1 MKINTI
7 IIQIIVNLIA
17 IVVITLAIRH
27 YMFYPNIDID
37 LGSWNVFYTSYG
49 ILYAIIIGFILI
61 GALGRYEQLKLA
73 VDSEI
78 NVIQNIRDFLI
89 YFSDTSSKQH
99 LELKISRSEQN
110 IVLLNIRQSLFN
122 YVKSVYEKEWLEMAD
137 KTEMTDPDST
147 QELKGI
153 IVSVSKLESQD
164 ENDSIA
170 LTSIINSLSEL
181 TNHRTKRIY
190 LSNEEIPPPI
200 MKLLIFMS
208 IFLVAGFLLMGV
220 QNIWVHLIM
229 IISFSTTIQ
238 LIINLLTDLNNP
250 FSGIWN
256 IDNKRYVALA
266 EKIKTK
272 MDKTLTH

>member
-1 MKINTI
+1 MKTNTI
-7 IIQIIVNLIA
+7 LVQIIINLIV
-17 IVVITLAIRH
+17 IVVITLTIRH
-27 YMFYPNIDID
+27 YLFYQNIDID
-37 LGSWNVFYTSYG
+37 LGSWSVFYTTYG
-49 ILYAIIIGFILI
+49 ILYAIIIGFILV

-89 YFSDTSSKQH
+89 YFSDSTSMQRAEAKD
-99 LELKISRSEQN
+99 SRSERIN
-110 IVLLNIRQSLFN
+110 VLLNIRQALYT
-122 YVKSVYEKEWLEMAD
+122 YVKSVYEKEWLEMSD

-147 QELKGI
+147 QELKDI
-153 IVSVSKLESQD
+153 IVSVSKLDSQD

-170 LTSIINSLSEL
+170 LTSIINSLSDL

-208 IFLVAGFLLMGV
+208 IFLVSGFLILGV
-220 QNIWVHLIM
+220 QNMWVHLIM

-256 IDNKRYVALA
+256 IDNGRYVDLA
-266 EKIKTK
+266 EKIKSK
-272 MDKTLTH
+272 MDETLTH

>member
-7 IIQIIVNLIA
+7 LVQIIINLIA

-27 YMFYPNIDID
+27 YMFYQNIDID
-37 LGSWNVFYTSYG
+37 LGSWSVFYTTYG
-49 ILYAIIIGFILI
+49 ILYAIIIGFILV

-89 YFSDTSSKQH
+89 YFSDTSSLQRA
-99 LELKISRSEQN
+99 ELKGSRSEQVS
-110 IVLLNIRQSLFN
+110 VLLNIRQCLYK
-122 YVKSVYEKEWLEMAD
+122 YVKSVYEKEWLEMSD

-147 QELKGI
+147 QELKAV

-170 LTSIINSLSEL
+170 LTAIMNLLSDL
-181 TNHRTKRIY
+181 TNHRAKRIY
-190 LSNEEIPPPI
+190 LSDEEIPPPI

-208 IFLVAGFLLMGV
+208 IFLVAGFLILGV
-220 QNIWVHLIM
+220 QNMWVHLIM

-238 LIINLLTDLNNP
+238 LIINLLADLNNP

-266 EKIKTK
+266 EKIKSK
-272 MDKTLTH
+272 MDEALTQ

>member
-1 MKINTI
+1 MKTNTI
-7 IIQIIVNLIA
+7 LVQIIINLIV

-27 YMFYPNIDID
+27 YLFYQNIDID
-37 LGSWNVFYTSYG
+37 LGSWSVFYTTYG

-89 YFSDTSSKQH
+89 YFSDSTSLQH
-99 LELKISRSEQN
+99 AELKDSRSEQVS
-110 IVLLNIRQSLFN
+110 VLLNIRQCLYK
-122 YVKSVYEKEWLEMAD
+122 YVKSVYEKEWLEMSD
-137 KTEMTDPDST
+137 KNEATDPDST
-147 QELKGI
+147 QELKAI

-170 LTSIINSLSEL
+170 LTAIINSLSDL

-208 IFLVAGFLLMGV
+208 IFLVAGFFILGV
-220 QNIWVHLIM
+220 QNMWVHLIM

-256 IDNKRYVALA
+256 IDNGRYVALA
-266 EKIKTK
+266 EKIKSK
-272 MDKTLTH
+272 MDETLTH

>member
-1 MKINTI
+1 MKTNTI
-7 IIQIIVNLIA
+7 LVQIIINLIV

-27 YMFYPNIDID
+27 YLFYQNIDID
-37 LGSWNVFYTSYG
+37 LGSWSVFYTTYG
-49 ILYAIIIGFILI
+49 ILYAIIIGFILV

-89 YFSDTSSKQH
+89 YFSDSTSMQRAEVKD
-99 LELKISRSEQN
+99 SRSER
-110 IVLLNIRQSLFN
+110 ISVLLNIRQALYT
-122 YVKSVYEKEWLEMAD
+122 YVKSVYEKEWLEMSD

-147 QELKGI
+147 QELKAI

-170 LTSIINSLSEL
+170 LTAIINSLSDL

-208 IFLVAGFLLMGV
+208 IFLVAGFLILGV
-220 QNIWVHLIM
+220 QNMWVHLIM

-256 IDNKRYVALA
+256 IDNRRYVDLA
-266 EKIKTK
+266 EKIKSK
-272 MDKTLTH
+272 MNETLTH

>member
-1 MKINTI
+1 MKIKTL
-7 IIQIIVNLIA
+7 IIQIIINLIL
-17 IVVITLAIRH
+17 IVVITLATRH
-27 YMFYPNIDID
+27 YMFYQNIDID
-37 LGSWNVFYTSYG
+37 LASWGVFYATYG

-89 YFSDTSSKQH
+89 YFSDSNSIQRTEAKVSV
-99 LELKISRSEQN
+99 SEQIN
-110 IVLLNIRQSLFN
+110 VLLNIRQALYT
-122 YVKSVYEKEWLEMAD
+122 YVKSVYEKEWLEMSD

-147 QELKGI
+147 QELKAI
-153 IVSVSKLESQD
+153 IVAVSKLESHD

-170 LTSIINSLSEL
+170 LTSIINSLSAL
-181 TNHRTKRIY
+181 TNHRTHRIY

-208 IFLVAGFLLMGV
+208 IFLVSGFLILGV
-220 QNIWVHLIM
+220 QNMWVHLIM

-266 EKIKTK
+266 EKIKSK
-272 MDKTLTH
+272 MDETLTH

>member
-1 MKINTI
+1 MKIKTLL
-7 IIQIIVNLIA
+7 IQIIINLIA

-27 YMFYPNIDID
+27 YLFYQNIDID
-37 LGSWNVFYTSYG
+37 LTSWSVFYTTYG
-49 ILYAIIIGFILI
+49 ILYAIIIGFILV

-89 YFSDTSSKQH
+89 YFSDPTSMQRA
-99 LELKISRSEQN
+99 ELKESRSEQIN
-110 IVLLNIRQSLFN
+110 VLLNIRQALYT
-122 YVKSVYEKEWLEMAD
+122 YVKSVYEKEWLGMSD
-137 KTEMTDPDST
+137 KTELTDPDST
-147 QELKGI
+147 QELKDI

-164 ENDSIA
+164 ENDNIA
-170 LTSIINSLSEL
+170 LTAIMNLLSDL
-181 TNHRTKRIY
+181 TNHRAKRIY
-190 LSNEEIPPPI
+190 LSDEEIPPPI

-208 IFLVAGFLLMGV
+208 IFLVSGFLILGV
-220 QNIWVHLIM
+220 QNMWVHLIM

-256 IDNKRYVALA
+256 IDNERYVALA
-266 EKIKTK
+266 EKIKSK
-272 MDKTLTH
+272 MDETLTH

>member
-1 MKINTI
+1 MKTNTI
-7 IIQIIVNLIA
+7 LVQIIINLIV
-17 IVVITLAIRH
+17 IVVITLTIRH
-27 YMFYPNIDID
+27 YLFYQNIDID
-37 LGSWNVFYTSYG
+37 LGSWSVFYTTYG
-49 ILYAIIIGFILI
+49 ILYAIIIGFILV

-89 YFSDTSSKQH
+89 YFSDPTSIQRAEVKG
-99 LELKISRSEQN
+99 SRSEQIN
-110 IVLLNIRQSLFN
+110 VLLNIRQALYT
-122 YVKSVYEKEWLEMAD
+122 YVKSVYEKEWLEMSD

-147 QELKGI
+147 QELKAI
-153 IVSVSKLESQD
+153 IVSVSKLESHD

-170 LTSIINSLSEL
+170 LTSIIKSLSDL

-208 IFLVAGFLLMGV
+208 IFLVSGFLILGV
-220 QNIWVHLIM
+220 QNMWVHLIM

-256 IDNKRYVALA
+256 IDNERYVALA
-266 EKIKTK
+266 EKIKSK
-272 MDKTLTH
+272 MDETLTH

>member
-1 MKINTI
+1 MKINTL
-7 IIQIIVNLIA
+7 IIQIIINLIA
-17 IVVITLAIRH
+17 IVVITLATRH
-27 YMFYPNIDID
+27 YMFYQNIEID
-37 LGSWNVFYTSYG
+37 LASWAVFYTTYG

-89 YFSDTSSKQH
+89 YFSDSTSIQRA
-99 LELKISRSEQN
+99 ELKGSPSEQ
-110 IVLLNIRQSLFN
+110 ISVLLIIRQCLYK
-122 YVKSVYEKEWLEMAD
+122 YVKSVYEKEWLEMSD

-147 QELKGI
+147 QELKDI

-170 LTSIINSLSEL
+170 LTSIINSLSDL

-190 LSNEEIPPPI
+190 LSDEEIPPPI

-208 IFLVAGFLLMGV
+208 IFLVSGFFILGV
-220 QNIWVHLIM
+220 QNMWVHLIM

-238 LIINLLTDLNNP
+238 LIINLLIDLNTP

-256 IDNKRYVALA
+256 IDNQRYVTLA
-266 EKIKTK
+266 EKIKSK
-272 MDKTLTH
+272 MDETLTH

>member
-1 MKINTI
+1 MKTNTI
-7 IIQIIVNLIA
+7 LVQIIINLIV
-17 IVVITLAIRH
+17 IVVITLTIRH
-27 YMFYPNIDID
+27 YLFYQNIDID
-37 LGSWNVFYTSYG
+37 LGSWSVFYTTYG
-49 ILYAIIIGFILI
+49 ILYAIIIGFILV

-89 YFSDTSSKQH
+89 YFSDSTSMHRAEVKD
-99 LELKISRSEQN
+99 SRSEQIN
-110 IVLLNIRQSLFN
+110 VLLNIRQALYT
-122 YVKSVYEKEWLEMAD
+122 YVKSVYEKEWLEMSD
-137 KTEMTDPDST
+137 KTETTDPDST
-147 QELKGI
+147 QELKDI
-153 IVSVSKLESQD
+153 IVSVSKLDSQD

-170 LTSIINSLSEL
+170 LTAIINSLSDL

-208 IFLVAGFLLMGV
+208 IFLVAGFFMLGV
-220 QNIWVHLIM
+220 QNMWVHLIM

-238 LIINLLTDLNNP
+238 LIINLLIDLNTP

-266 EKIKTK
+266 EKIKSK
-272 MDKTLTH
+272 MDETLTH

>member
-1 MKINTI
+1 MKFNAL
-7 IIQIIVNLIA
+7 IIQIVIILIA
-17 IVVITLAIRH
+17 IVVITLATRH
-27 YMFYPNIDID
+27 YMFYQNIDID
-37 LGSWNVFYTSYG
+37 LASWGVFYATYG

-89 YFSDTSSKQH
+89 YFSDSTSIQRA
-99 LELKISRSEQN
+99 ELKGSPSEQ
-110 IVLLNIRQSLFN
+110 ISVLLNIRQCLYK
-122 YVKSVYEKEWLEMAD
+122 YVKSVYEKEWLEMSD
-137 KTEMTDPDST
+137 KTESTDPDST
-147 QELKGI
+147 QELKDI

-170 LTSIINSLSEL
+170 LTSIINSLSDL

-208 IFLVAGFLLMGV
+208 VFLVSGFFILGV
-220 QNIWVHLIM
+220 QNMWVHLIM

-238 LIINLLTDLNNP
+238 LIINLLTDLNTP

-266 EKIKTK
+266 EKIKSK
-272 MDKTLTH
+272 MNETLTH

>member
-1 MKINTI
+1 
-7 IIQIIVNLIA
+7 
-17 IVVITLAIRH
+17 
-27 YMFYPNIDID
+27 MFYPNIDID

>member
-1 MKINTI
+1 MKTNTL
-7 IIQIIVNLIA
+7 IIQIIISLIA
-17 IVVITLAIRH
+17 IGVITLATRH
-27 YMFYPNIDID
+27 YLFYQNIDID
-37 LGSWNVFYTSYG
+37 LGSWSVFYTTYG
-49 ILYAIIIGFILI
+49 ILYAIIIGFILV

-89 YFSDTSSKQH
+89 YFSDSTSMQRAEAKD
-99 LELKISRSEQN
+99 SRSERIN
-110 IVLLNIRQSLFN
+110 VLLNIRQALYT
-122 YVKSVYEKEWLEMAD
+122 YVKSVYEKEWLEMSD

-147 QELKGI
+147 QELKNI

-170 LTSIINSLSEL
+170 LTSIINSLSDL

-208 IFLVAGFLLMGV
+208 IFLVSGFLILGV
-220 QNIWVHLIM
+220 QNMWVHLIM

-256 IDNKRYVALA
+256 IDNERYVALA
-266 EKIKTK
+266 EKIKSK
-272 MDKTLTH
+272 MDETLTH

>member
-1 MKINTI
+1 MKIKTLL
-7 IIQIIVNLIA
+7 IQIIINLIA
-17 IVVITLAIRH
+17 IVVITLATRH
-27 YMFYPNIDID
+27 YMFYQNIDID
-37 LGSWNVFYTSYG
+37 LASWGVFYATYG
-49 ILYAIIIGFILI
+49 ILYAIIIGFILV

-89 YFSDTSSKQH
+89 YFSDSTSMQRAEVKD
-99 LELKISRSEQN
+99 SRSEQIN
-110 IVLLNIRQSLFN
+110 VLLNIRQALYT
-122 YVKSVYEKEWLEMAD
+122 YVKSVYEKEWLEMSD

-147 QELKGI
+147 QELKAI
-153 IVSVSKLESQD
+153 IVSVSKLESKD

-170 LTSIINSLSEL
+170 LTSIINSLSDL

-208 IFLVAGFLLMGV
+208 IFLVSGFLILGV
-220 QNIWVHLIM
+220 QNMWVHLIM

-238 LIINLLTDLNNP
+238 LIINLLTDLNTP

-266 EKIKTK
+266 EKIKSK
-272 MDKTLTH
+272 MDET